1 MSASRPIPKALWW
14 LAGLIALA
22 VASTMLAGVVLYLE
36 TQAAAR
42 RTAEGITGGD
52 ATAGRKL
59 VAAYGCGGCH
69 SIPGVAGAAGEVGP
83 SLKGVAVRAHL
94 AGKLPNDPD
103 TMRRWLQHPQAIS
116 PGTGMPELGV
126 SDRDARDMSAYLYT
140 LKE

>member
-1 MSASRPIPKALWW
+1 MSAKRVIPASLWW
-14 LAGLIALA
+14 LAGLIALGLASA
-22 VASTMLAGVVLYLE
+22 VLAGVVLYAQ
-36 TQAAAR
+36 TQAAAT

-52 ATAGRKL
+52 ATAGKKL

-69 SIPGVAGAAGEVGP
+69 AIPGVAGAAGEVGP
-83 SLKGVAVRAHL
+83 SLRGVGVRAHL

-103 TMRRWLQHPQAIS
+103 AMRRWLEHPQAVS